1 MHSAPPEL
9 SRRKSYFTLGA
20 VESARRQLRNLP
32 EIDTEGNL
40 RFLVVDLFDVIR
52 KKRDQRIS
60 WPKIHE
66 TINQQAPIGLRTL
79 QLYFGEEERERK
91 RAEVKAVYAAIEK
104 KRKSNVPWATILET
118 LFPKSRLDVN
128 SLKTYFAEEQRA
140 RKARAK

>member
-1 MHSAPPEL
+1 VHSAPPEL

-32 EIDTEGNL
+32 EIDTEGL
-40 RFLVVDLFDVIR
+40 RSLVVDLFDVIR

-66 TINQQAPIGLRTL
+66 AINQQAPIGLRTL

-91 RAEVKAVYAAIEK
+91 RAEVKAAYAAIEK
-104 KRKSNVPWATILET
+104 KRKSSVAWATILET

>member
-32 EIDTEGNL
+32 EIDTEGL
-40 RFLVVDLFDVIR
+40 RSLVVDLFDVIR

-66 TINQQAPIGLRTL
+66 AINQQAPIGLRTL

-91 RAEVKAVYAAIEK
+91 RAEVKAAYAAIEK
-104 KRKSNVPWATILET
+104 KRKSSVAWATILET